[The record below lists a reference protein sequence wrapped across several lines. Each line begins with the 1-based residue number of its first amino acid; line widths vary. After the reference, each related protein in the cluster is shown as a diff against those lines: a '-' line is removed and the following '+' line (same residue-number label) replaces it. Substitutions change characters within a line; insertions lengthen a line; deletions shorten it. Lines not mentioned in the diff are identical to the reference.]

1 MGHIGDIGR
10 GPRGHGAGHGPKGP
24 GTSSAGGLTP
34 ADSAPTST
42 TSSTFEGTGAPR
54 TRPGPPE
61 GTPRTGRPTD
71 VPVFDKAP
79 REGRSASPEPRPGRR
94 DDGFGGMTQRASGG
108 LLGGGEARVPVRP
121 VRELVP
127 AKLSEV
133 SRQEVVAQRFASDT
147 ALLSGQL
154 QPRSLPGSERTQRLW
169 AFFIAYAEAAAAQ
182 EPHPDTPEIFLTTLE
197 EHGLGAWHDAA
208 SGQDALALARW
219 ILAAPTPE
227 EARARAESVQ
237 LEPPPEV
244 LLAESAPAPEHPE
257 APRPQAPRELRDSAF
272 TESAERPAPERIG
285 ERGEFVRA
293 SPSQPGGVL
302 HPPTPALS
310 RDGRAEGD
318 ARVSGS
324 RLSGTDKR
332 LGPHLLW
339 NVLHRFRASPEDSA
353 QMQATWNRL
362 AFGAVLALVGLAL
375 AGVALLSL

>member
-24 GTSSAGGLTP
+24 GTSP
-34 ADSAPTST
+34 IST
-42 TSSTFEGTGAPR
+42 TNSTFEGA
-54 TRPGPPE
+54 
-61 GTPRTGRPTD
+61 GTPRT
-71 VPVFDKAP
+71 
-79 REGRSASPEPRPGRR
+79 PEPRPGLR
-94 DDGFGGMTQRASGG
+94 DDGFGGMARRASGG

-121 VRELVP
+121 VRDLVP
-127 AKLSEV
+127 AKLAEP

-182 EPHPDTPEIFLTTLE
+182 EPHPDTPEIFLATLE
-197 EHGLGAWHDAA
+197 EYGLGAWHDAA
-208 SGQDALALARW
+208 TGQDALALARW

-227 EARARAESVQ
+227 EARARAESIQ

-244 LLAESAPAPEHPE
+244 LLAESAPAPEHAE
-257 APRPQAPRELRDSAF
+257 APSPQAPRELRDSAF
-272 TESAERPAPERIG
+272 TESAERPALERTAG
-285 ERGEFVRA
+285 RA
-293 SPSQPGGVL
+293 QPDGVL
-302 HPPTPALS
+302 HPPVPSLS
-310 RDGRAEGD
+310 RDGRAEAD
-318 ARVSGS
+318 ARVPGS

-375 AGVALLSL
+375 AGVVLMSL